1 MIPLAIRR
9 HNLQDLTLGQSTLLT
24 VASCEERQIRRAM
37 GAVNAERSDGLRL
50 KTLRTPDGLRVWLV
64 ECVEVADCPEWK
76 TGKSRRF
83 PGRDPVAVQKS
94 VVKLN
99 EWARVLRRPYRFR
112 VVVRGGVPI
121 VLKLPKNKTIRIRI
135 RIRREAELSRVMRA
149 VERLRAGQGTVV
161 RDVERRDIV
170 RAKWRLKKRQIRFVV
185 RCIGEST
192 WDVQRVSE

>member
-1 MIPLAIRR
+1 MNPVAIRR
-9 HNLQDLTLGQSTLLT
+9 HSLQDLTLGQSTLLK
-24 VASCEERQIRRAM
+24 VPSCEERQIRRGV

-50 KTLRTPDGLRVWLV
+50 KTLRTPGGLRVWLV
-64 ECVEVADCPEWK
+64 ESVEVADCPEWR

-121 VLKLPKNKTIRIRI
+121 VLKLPKNKTIRIR
-135 RIRREAELSRVMRA
+135 REAELSRVMRA

-161 RDVERRDIV
+161 RGVERCDIV
-170 RAKWRLKKRQIRFVV
+170 RAKWRMKKRGIRFVV
-185 RCIGEST
+185 RHIGEST
-192 WDVQRVSE
+192 WDVQRVTE

>member
-9 HNLQDLTLGQSTLLT
+9 HSLQDLTLGQSVMLT
-24 VASCEERQIRRAM
+24 VPHCEERQIRR
-37 GAVNAERSDGLRL
+37 GVGTLNADRTDGLRL

-64 ECVEVADCPEWK
+64 ECVEVADRPEWQ

-99 EWARVLRRPYRFR
+99 EWARVMRRAYRFR
-112 VVVRGGVPI
+112 VVVRDGVPI
-121 VLKLPKNKTIRIRI
+121 VLKLPKNKTIRIK
-135 RIRREAELSRVMRA
+135 REAELLRIVKA
-149 VERLRAGQGTVV
+149 VERLREGQGTVV
-161 RDVERRDIV
+161 RGVERRDIV
-170 RAKWRLKKRQIRFVV
+170 RAKWKMKKRGIRFVV

-192 WDVQRVSE
+192 WSVERVSE

>member
-9 HNLQDLTLGQSTLLT
+9 HSLQDLGLGQSVVLT
-24 VASCEERQIRRAM
+24 VPSCEERQIRR
-37 GAVNAERSDGLRL
+37 GVGTVNAERTDGLRL

-64 ECVEVADCPEWK
+64 ECVDVADCPEWK

-99 EWARVLRRPYRFR
+99 EWARVMRRSYRFR
-112 VVVRGGVPI
+112 TVVRDGVPI
-121 VLKLPKNKTIRIRI
+121 VLKLPKNKTIRIK
-135 RIRREAELSRVMRA
+135 REAELLRVVKA

-170 RAKWRLKKRQIRFVV
+170 RAKWKMKKRGIRFVV
-185 RCIGEST
+185 RCIGEAV
-192 WDVQRVSE
+192 WNVERASE

>member
-9 HNLQDLTLGQSTLLT
+9 HSLQDLTLGQSVVLT
-24 VASCEERQIRRAM
+24 VPASEERQIRR
-37 GAVNAERSDGLRL
+37 GVGTLNAERTDGMRL

-64 ECVEVADCPEWK
+64 ECVEVADCPEWQ

-83 PGRDPVAVQKS
+83 PGRDPVAVGKS

-99 EWARVLRRPYRFR
+99 EWARVMRRSYRFR
-112 VVVRGGVPI
+112 TVVRDGVPI
-121 VLKLPKNKTIRIRI
+121 VLKLPKNKTL
-135 RIRREAELSRVMRA
+135 RIRREAELLRIVKA

-170 RAKWRLKKRQIRFVV
+170 RAKWRCKKKGIRFVV
-185 RCIGEST
+185 RHIGESV
-192 WDVQRVSE
+192 WNVERVSE

>member
-9 HNLQDLTLGQSTLLT
+9 HSLQDLTLGQFVVLT
-24 VASCEERQIRRAM
+24 VPHCEERQIRR
-37 GAVNAERSDGLRL
+37 GVGTINADRTDGLRL

-64 ECVEVADCPEWK
+64 ECVDVADSPEWQ

-83 PGRDPVAVQKS
+83 PGRDPVAVQKA

-99 EWARVLRRPYRFR
+99 EWARVMRRAYRFR
-112 VVVRGGVPI
+112 VVVRDGAPI
-121 VLKLPKNKTIRIRI
+121 VLKLPKNKTIRIK
-135 RIRREAELSRVMRA
+135 REAELLRVVKA

-170 RAKWRLKKRQIRFVV
+170 RAKWKMKKRGIRFVV
-185 RCIGEST
+185 RCIGEAV
-192 WDVQRVSE
+192 WNVERVTE

>member
-9 HNLQDLTLGQSTLLT
+9 HSLQDLTLGQSTLLT
-24 VASCEERQIRRAM
+24 VPSCEERQIRRAVGVM
-37 GAVNAERSDGLRL
+37 NAERTDGMRL

-64 ECVEVADCPEWK
+64 ESVEVADCPEWK

-83 PGRDPVAVQKS
+83 PGRDVVAVRKS

-112 VVVRGGVPI
+112 VVVRDSVPI
-121 VLKLPKNKTIRIRI
+121 VLKLPKNKTI

-161 RDVERRDIV
+161 RGVERCDIV
-170 RAKWRLKKRQIRFVV
+170 RAKWRMKKRGIRFIV
-185 RCIGEST
+185 RCIGESV
-192 WDVQRVSE
+192 WNVEMVSE

>member
-9 HNLQDLTLGQSTLLT
+9 HSLQDLTLGQSTLLT
-24 VASCEERQIRRAM
+24 VPSCEERQIRRAM
-37 GAVNAERSDGLRL
+37 GVVNAERSDGMRL

-64 ECVEVADCPEWK
+64 ESVEVADSPEWK
-76 TGKSRRF
+76 TGKSKRF
-83 PGRDPVAVQKS
+83 PGRDPDAVQKS

-121 VLKLPKNKTIRIRI
+121 VLKLPKNKTIRIR
-135 RIRREAELSRVMRA
+135 REAELSRVMRA

-161 RDVERRDIV
+161 RGVERCDII
-170 RAKWRLKKRQIRFVV
+170 RAKWRFKKRGIRFIV

>member
-9 HNLQDLTLGQSTLLT
+9 HSLQDLTLGQSVVLT
-24 VASCEERQIRRAM
+24 VPHSEERQIRRAV
-37 GAVNAERSDGLRL
+37 GTLNAERTDGLRL

-64 ECVEVADCPEWK
+64 QCVDIADSPEWQ

-83 PGRDPVAVQKS
+83 PGRDPVAVGKA

-99 EWARVLRRPYRFR
+99 EWARVMGRAYRFR
-112 VVVRGGVPI
+112 TVVRDSVPI
-121 VLKLPKNKTIRIRI
+121 VLKLPKNKTIRIR
-135 RIRREAELSRVMRA
+135 REAELLRVVKA

>member
-9 HNLQDLTLGQSTLLT
+9 HNLQDLTLGQSVMLT
-24 VASCEERQIRRAM
+24 VPHCEERQIRR
-37 GAVNAERSDGLRL
+37 GVGTLNADRTDGLRL

-64 ECVEVADCPEWK
+64 ECVEVADRPEWQ

-99 EWARVLRRPYRFR
+99 EWARVMRRAYRFR
-112 VVVRGGVPI
+112 VVVRDGVPI
-121 VLKLPKNKTIRIRI
+121 VLKLPKNKTIRIK
-135 RIRREAELSRVMRA
+135 REAELLRIVKA
-149 VERLRAGQGTVV
+149 VERLREGQGTVV
-161 RDVERRDIV
+161 RGVERRDIV

-192 WDVQRVSE
+192 WNVERVTE

>member
-9 HNLQDLTLGQSTLLT
+9 HSLQDLTLGQSVMLT
-24 VASCEERQIRRAM
+24 VPHCEERQIRRAM
-37 GAVNAERSDGLRL
+37 GTLNAERSDGLRL

-64 ECVEVADCPEWK
+64 ESVDIADSPEWQ

-83 PGRDPVAVQKS
+83 PGRDPVAVGKA

-99 EWARVLRRPYRFR
+99 EWARVMRRSYRFR
-112 VVVRGGVPI
+112 VVVRDGVPI
-121 VLKLPKNKTIRIRI
+121 VLKLPKNKTL
-135 RIRREAELSRVMRA
+135 RIRREAELLRVVKA

-161 RDVERRDIV
+161 RDVKRCDIV

-192 WDVQRVSE
+192 WDVQRVTE

>member
-9 HNLQDLTLGQSTLLT
+9 HRLQDLTLGQSVMLT
-24 VASCEERQIRRAM
+24 VPSCEERQIRRAV
-37 GAVNAERSDGLRL
+37 GTVNADRSDGMRL

-64 ECVEVADCPEWK
+64 ESVDVADSPEWQ

-99 EWARVLRRPYRFR
+99 EWARVMRRAYRFR
-112 VVVRGGVPI
+112 VVVRDSVPI
-121 VLKLPKNKTIRIRI
+121 VLKLPKNKTIRIR
-135 RIRREAELSRVMRA
+135 REAELLRVVKA

-170 RAKWRLKKRQIRFVV
+170 RAKWRCKKKGIRFVV
-185 RCIGEST
+185 RHIGESV
-192 WDVQRVSE
+192 WNVERVSE

>member
-9 HNLQDLTLGQSTLLT
+9 HSLQDLTLGQSVVLT
-24 VASCEERQIRRAM
+24 VPSCEERQIRRAL
-37 GAVNAERSDGLRL
+37 GVVNAERTDGLRL

-64 ECVEVADCPEWK
+64 ESVEVADCPEWQ
-76 TGKSRRF
+76 TGKSKRF
-83 PGRDPVAVQKS
+83 PGRDPVAVRKA

-99 EWARVLRRPYRFR
+99 EWARVLRRAYRFR
-112 VVVRGGVPI
+112 TVVRDGVPI
-121 VLKLPKNKTIRIRI
+121 VLKLPKNKTIRIR
-135 RIRREAELSRVMRA
+135 REAELLRVVKA

-161 RDVERRDIV
+161 RDVERCDIV
-170 RAKWRLKKRQIRFVV
+170 RAKWKMKKRGIRFVV

>member
-9 HNLQDLTLGQSTLLT
+9 HRLQDLTLGQSVVLT
-24 VASCEERQIRRAM
+24 VPSCEERQIRRAV
-37 GAVNAERSDGLRL
+37 GTVNAERTDGMRL

-64 ECVEVADCPEWK
+64 ECVEVADSPEWQ

-99 EWARVLRRPYRFR
+99 EWARVMRRAYRFR
-112 VVVRGGVPI
+112 TVVRDGVPI
-121 VLKLPKNKTIRIRI
+121 VLKLPKNKTL
-135 RIRREAELSRVMRA
+135 RIRREAELLRIVKA

-161 RDVERRDIV
+161 RDVERCDII
-170 RAKWRLKKRQIRFVV
+170 RAKWKMKKRGIRFVV
-185 RCIGEST
+185 RCIAESV
-192 WDVQRVSE
+192 WNVERVSE

>member
-9 HNLQDLTLGQSTLLT
+9 HRLQDLTLGQSVMLT
-24 VASCEERQIRRAM
+24 VSSCEERQIRR
-37 GAVNAERSDGLRL
+37 GVGTVNADRSDGLRL

-64 ECVEVADCPEWK
+64 ESVEVADRPEWK

-99 EWARVLRRPYRFR
+99 EWARVMRRSYRFR
-112 VVVRGGVPI
+112 VVVRDSVPI
-121 VLKLPKNKTIRIRI
+121 VLKLPKNKTI

-170 RAKWRLKKRQIRFVV
+170 RAKWRMKKRGIRFVV
-185 RCIGEST
+185 RCIGESV
-192 WDVQRVSE
+192 WNVERVSE

>member
-9 HNLQDLTLGQSTLLT
+9 HSLQDLKLGQSTLLT
-24 VASCEERQIRRAM
+24 IPHCEERQIRR
-37 GAVNAERSDGLRL
+37 GVGTLNAERSDGLRL

-64 ECVEVADCPEWK
+64 ESVEVADCPEWK
-76 TGKSRRF
+76 TGKSKRF

-121 VLKLPKNKTIRIRI
+121 VLKLPKNKTL
-135 RIRREAELSRVMRA
+135 RIRREAELLRIVKA

-170 RAKWRLKKRQIRFVV
+170 RAKWRCKKKGIRFVV
-185 RCIGEST
+185 RCISETT
-192 WDVQRVSE
+192 WDVRRVGDEP

>member
-9 HNLQDLTLGQSTLLT
+9 HRLQDLTLGQSVVLT
-24 VASCEERQIRRAM
+24 VPHCEERQIRRAV
-37 GAVNAERSDGLRL
+37 GTVNAERTDGMRL

-64 ECVEVADCPEWK
+64 ECVDVADSPEWQ

-83 PGRDPVAVQKS
+83 AGRDPVAVQKA

-99 EWARVLRRPYRFR
+99 EWARVMRRSYRFR
-112 VVVRGGVPI
+112 VVIRDSVPI
-121 VLKLPKNKTIRIRI
+121 VLKLPKNKTL
-135 RIRREAELSRVMRA
+135 RIRREAELLRVVKA
-149 VERLRAGQGTVV
+149 VERMRAGQGTVV

-170 RAKWRLKKRQIRFVV
+170 RAKWKMKKRGIRFVV

-192 WDVQRVSE
+192 WDIQRVSE